1 VSRIS
6 RSSTALAAV
15 LLALAGCNFTSS
27 GGEGGGGGGG
37 AATAQAE
44 GVTPEALQAAVKD
57 EPLRRFYEAR
67 QWQSAWNEEAG
78 EQLKGS
84 LRNAANHG
92 IDPAIFMREVEGAGS
107 PVEKEV
113 ALSRAAL
120 TYADALAHGRT
131 DPTKLFEDY
140 TLPRNQVDVPAG
152 LAQAVG
158 QNQAPQWIEG
168 LAPQDEEYR
177 ALSQA
182 YVQQLQGAQ
191 QPQQGQ
197 QGQPGQQPQQNQ
209 DNAKS
214 KDQPKA
220 KAKEQSKQKQAEKAV
235 PAAPRERAV
244 VLAVNMERR
253 RWLPRQPEATR
264 IDVNT
269 AGTFLKVHPR
279 EPGRG
284 PARGRGWRTRLGNA
298 AARLAHVPPRREPQ
312 LDGAGI
318 DREGRARKAQP
329 GPAPAQEHGA

>member
-1 VSRIS
+1 
-6 RSSTALAAV
+6 
-15 LLALAGCNFTSS
+15 
-27 GGEGGGGGGG
+27 
-37 AATAQAE
+37 
-44 GVTPEALQAAVKD
+44 
-57 EPLRRFYEAR
+57 
-67 QWQSAWNEEAG
+67 
-78 EQLKGS
+78 
-84 LRNAANHG
+84 
-92 IDPAIFMREVEGAGS
+92 
-107 PVEKEV
+107 
-113 ALSRAAL
+113 
-120 TYADALAHGRT
+120 
-131 DPTKLFEDY
+131 LFEDY